1 MIEIYIVI
9 KSLINIE
16 YTKRTH
22 PQLSESLSET
32 SSYLY
37 KLFFFYFIL
46 HIGALYVAV
55 KGDHENKIKHVAI
68 ALFFPAPYLMNKLFW
83 CPYVCGGILA

>member
-1 MIEIYIVI
+1 MFEIYVI
-9 KSLINIE
+9 LKTIINLE

-37 KLFFFYFIL
+37 KLFFFYLII
-46 HIGALYVAV
+46 HIAALCVAV
-55 KGDHENKIKHVAI
+55 KGDHENKLKHVAI
-68 ALFFPAPYLMNKLFW
+68 ALLLPAPYLMNKLFW
-83 CPYVCGGILA
+83 CPYVCGGILS